1 MKLDRENI
9 KKKLNLSVQSLS
21 NDFIQNSN
29 EDLIFNLIIDIV
41 EEELTKK
48 EDCQSG

>member
-9 KKKLNLSVQSLS
+9 KKKLNSSIQSLS
-21 NDFIQNSN
+21 QEFIENSN
-29 EDLIFNLIIDIV
+29 EDLIFNLIIDII
-41 EEELTKK
+41 EEELTTK

>member
-9 KKKLNLSVQSLS
+9 KKKLNSSIESLS
-21 NDFIQNSN
+21 YEFIENSN
-29 EDLIFNLIIDIV
+29 EDLIFNLVIDII
-41 EEELTKK
+41 EEELTSK

>member
-9 KKKLNLSVQSLS
+9 KNKLDSTIQSL
-21 NDFIQNSN
+21 NHEFIENSS
-29 EDLIFNLIIDIV
+29 EDLIFNLIIDII
-41 EEELTKK
+41 EEELTTK